1 MELECRLLLAQHSV
15 SRLVDR
21 MAAKSMAR
29 KREAA
34 GDGRGHLVELT
45 QEGRAMQ
52 KEMWPICRWAIQ
64 RYMGARLEKEE
75 AE

>member
-1 MELECRLLLAQHSV
+1 MRHADSGGLRPIELECRLLLAQHSV

-21 MAAKSMAR
+21 MVAKSVTR

-45 QEGRAMQ
+45 QEGQAD
-52 KEMWPICRWAIQ
+52 A
-64 RYMGARLEKEE
+64 
-75 AE
+75 

>member
-21 MAAKSMAR
+21 MVAKSVTR

-45 QEGRAMQ
+45 QEGRAD
-52 KEMWPICRWAIQ
+52 A
-64 RYMGARLEKEE
+64 
-75 AE
+75 